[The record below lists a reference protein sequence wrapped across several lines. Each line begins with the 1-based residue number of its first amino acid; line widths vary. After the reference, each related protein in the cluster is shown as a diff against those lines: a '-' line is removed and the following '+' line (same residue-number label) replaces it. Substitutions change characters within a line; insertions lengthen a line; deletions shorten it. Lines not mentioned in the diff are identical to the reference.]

1 MFIIVRPNHGE
12 HRFGELRSHQH
23 PTMCREIV
31 VTHVAVVLL
40 TAAVTVVFALLAA
53 AATGTL
59 ARLDGATY
67 PAALMRAAAAF
78 AAVIT
83 LATAVA
89 GVLTQY
95 LT

>member
-1 MFIIVRPNHGE
+1 MTR
-12 HRFGELRSHQH
+12 
-23 PTMCREIV
+23 
-31 VTHVAVVLL
+31 VAVVLL
-40 TAAVTVVFALLAA
+40 TVAVTVVFALLAA

-59 ARLDGATY
+59 ARLDGTTY

-78 AAVIT
+78 VAVIT